1 MRKLL
6 LFICMVVFGLG
17 CSSEPKSHYTVDIN
31 GKGDF
36 TSIQACFDA
45 LESKPTQWRT
55 VEIYPGVYREKLT
68 LDVYKDK
75 VRIIGLGTAP
85 DEVRIVWNDHTGRVV
100 DGHTMTTYDTWTLSI
115 QSNDVYIE
123 NLTID
128 NDAPLGEGQ
137 AVALETRGDRIHIHS
152 CRLIGNQDTFFT
164 KGYVSR
170 VRVTDSYIEGTTDY
184 IFGPSIV
191 LFDNC
196 VLHSKSESFITAAST
211 TERNKYGY
219 VFRDCR
225 ITTDPNVKR
234 LFLGRPW
241 KSTARTVW
249 IECDMPKAIA
259 PEGWGDWHNTAAKGT
274 SFYAEYGCRGE
285 GADRR
290 ARVDWCYELTPEQ
303 LLEYTPEKI
312 FAKKTGSEQFYDDWS
327 GDFRVL

>member
-1 MRKLL
+1 MLRKL
-6 LFICMVVFGLG
+6 LFICMVVLG
-17 CSSEPKSHYTVDIN
+17 AGCAPSPKNLYRVDIS

-36 TSIQACFDA
+36 TSIQQCLDA
-45 LESKPTQWRT
+45 LESKPAEWRT
-55 VEIYPGVYREKLT
+55 IEIMPGIYREKLT

-75 VRIIGLGTAP
+75 VRIIGLGTSP
-85 DEVRIVWNDHTGRVV
+85 DEVRVVWNDHTGKVV
-100 DGHTMTTYDTWTLSI
+100 DNHTMTTYDTWTFSI
-115 QSNDVYIE
+115 QADDVYLE
-123 NLTID
+123 NMTID

-191 LFDNC
+191 LFEDC
-196 VLHSKSESFITAAST
+196 VLHSKSDSYITAAST

-219 VFRDCR
+219 VFRRCSL
-225 ITTDPNVKR
+225 THAPNVKK

-249 IECDMPKAIA
+249 IECQMPSVIT
-259 PEGWGDWHNTAAKGT
+259 PEGWADWHNTAAKGT
-274 SFYAEYGCRGE
+274 SFYAEWGCKGE

-290 ARVDWCYELTPEQ
+290 GRVDWSYELTEEQ
-303 LLEYTPEKI
+303 LLDYTPEKI

-327 GDFRVL
+327 GDFREL